1 MLYHRL
7 IIGLHYSLGHHGI
20 DFVTKFTE
28 EQITVSLLNS
38 QKMETILNRIFFL
51 SPRSINADAGYQ
63 TNRKHDWFI
72 FLSLYV
78 NSTTDAKSKQ
88 NKRELCVTKLIYS
101 SRDNRK
107 MNRVFGDIFRGVT
120 IFLPTSLVFLAHVL
134 VLWGPFFGF
143 FTQPGSLLFFFFFF
157 FILSHQ
163 LGCTIGLFSSVA
175 QCFYLHSFL
184 LLPSH
189 S

>member
-1 MLYHRL
+1 
-7 IIGLHYSLGHHGI
+7 
-20 DFVTKFTE
+20 
-28 EQITVSLLNS
+28 
-38 QKMETILNRIFFL
+38 METILNRIFFL

-157 FILSHQ
+157 ILSHQ